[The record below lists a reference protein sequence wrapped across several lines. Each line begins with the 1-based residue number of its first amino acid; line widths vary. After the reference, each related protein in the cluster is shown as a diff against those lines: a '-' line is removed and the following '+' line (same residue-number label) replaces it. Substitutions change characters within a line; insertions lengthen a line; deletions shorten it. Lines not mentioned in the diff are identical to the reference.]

1 MNEHLNIEEF
11 YRGLDA
17 LFAEKQ
23 TGEVTGYLEDW
34 LQKAENAGD
43 IPAIIAV
50 SNELGGICR
59 VTGKIDRAK
68 ELYATVLTLLE
79 ESGMADTENYA
90 TALIN
95 TGDVYIF
102 NREQEKALEC
112 FLAAKDMLE
121 SLGFTKDYRM
131 AALCNNISMVYRD
144 NGSLDKAEA
153 ALDTAFD
160 IISSMPGCS
169 PGSTTIRDA

>member
-23 TGEVTGYLEDW
+23 TGEVTGYLKDW

-102 NREQEKALEC
+102 NREQEKALTLIERD
-112 FLAAKDMLE
+112 FGRMPLYDEVAAGLAEVK
-121 SLGFTKDYRM
+121 GKR
-131 AALCNNISMVYRD
+131 I
-144 NGSLDKAEA
+144 
-153 ALDTAFD
+153 
-160 IISSMPGCS
+160 
-169 PGSTTIRDA
+169 